1 MASKKGNKGNHDLP
15 IRRPGQRTHHART
28 KQNTIQSL
36 AADIGKLVRR
46 LQPVLKKAEAL
57 GIFLGDREL
66 LECLNC
72 GLKEDVLISGQLI
85 TYRGDAV
92 EPDSGL
98 RFIEVGDGRFRC
110 PFCRFEVELAP
121 ENDEAHEES

>member
-1 MASKKGNKGNHDLP
+1 MKQKK
-15 IRRPGQRTHHART
+15 
-28 KQNTIQSL
+28 IQEL

-46 LQPVLKKAEAL
+46 VQPVLKKAEAL

-66 LECLNC
+66 LECPNC

-92 EPDSGL
+92 MPDSGL
-98 RFIEVGDGRFRC
+98 RFKEMG
-110 PFCRFEVELAP
+110 
-121 ENDEAHEES
+121 NSQ